1 MCKRIYVAVD
11 TMISFLHARHIATN
25 NTNDII
31 APNTPLHRKK
41 IIQLICIPLSVA
53 SFLSLLSVIF
63 LKNQIPQNM
72 DSEKWKQFALSIQQS
87 LHAEKNR
94 FIIVL
99 AIVLVNVLQSV
110 FAFPLLHVTKVLSG
124 YMFGF
129 VSGFLLCVSVEMIC
143 VVIVVCLCEKI
154 QTTNDA
160 LPSNVR
166 KYFESMR
173 SSWHIIFVL
182 AVLQMSAIPLLS
194 LISLI
199 LTNSVSKKEF
209 IFSHLVVSSVMTVKD
224 AWLGQFIAT
233 PMNAAYKISIASA
246 VMLISTILPTL
257 CTVFLMAHLTRIC
270 MSINNAYAL
279 PENMEDVCPICSVK
293 ETNDSMCI
301 CDNQALLRARE
312 TEVDVSNDV
321 SNDDTNNEHDIEN
334 EHEENDKQEDA

>member
-1 MCKRIYVAVD
+1 MRAAAVANAGALPKYFIYFFAQLLRRVCKYLNSIFFHQYFFYVCKRIYVAVD

-31 APNTPLHRKK
+31 AQNTPLHRKK
-41 IIQLICIPLSVA
+41 IIQLICIPLCVA
-53 SFLSLLSVIF
+53 SLLGLLSVIF

-72 DSEKWKQFALSIQQS
+72 DSEKWKQFAISIQQS

-99 AIVLVNVLQSV
+99 AIVLVNVLQTV

-173 SSWHIIFVL
+173 SSWHMFFVL
-182 AVLQMSAIPLLS
+182 VCLQRRCFGNSAKLAQTSPPRTAQHSPRRGERGGGVRWCLPVRTS
-194 LISLI
+194 
-199 LTNSVSKKEF
+199 
-209 IFSHLVVSSVMTVKD
+209 
-224 AWLGQFIAT
+224 QFQKT
-233 PMNAAYKISIASA
+233 G
-246 VMLISTILPTL
+246 
-257 CTVFLMAHLTRIC
+257 R
-270 MSINNAYAL
+270 
-279 PENMEDVCPICSVK
+279 
-293 ETNDSMCI
+293 
-301 CDNQALLRARE
+301 
-312 TEVDVSNDV
+312 
-321 SNDDTNNEHDIEN
+321 
-334 EHEENDKQEDA
+334 